1 MHTNLIESPPHR
13 NIVKRNVQG
22 EPDAVHS
29 KAGVSELGRG
39 KLHEELLQVGKP
51 NMVVAL
57 RTLIALMARIVL
69 NTFMS
74 MILIILK
81 RSLFL
86 KSKSYDDPQK
96 AKTATSATAS
106 SVQRF

>member
-1 MHTNLIESPPHR
+1 M
-13 NIVKRNVQG
+13 
-22 EPDAVHS
+22 
-29 KAGVSELGRG
+29 
-39 KLHEELLQVGKP
+39 
-51 NMVVAL
+51 
-57 RTLIALMARIVL
+57 RTLIALMTRIVL

>member
-13 NIVKRNVQG
+13 NILKQNVQG

-29 KAGVSELGRG
+29 KAGVSELGRR

-57 RTLIALMARIVL
+57 RTLIAFMAGIVL
-69 NTFMS
+69 KTFMS
-74 MILIILK
+74 MTLIILK
-81 RSLFL
+81 NLLIF
-86 KSKSYDDPQK
+86 KFNSYYDPQK
-96 AKTATSATAS
+96 AKTTTSATAS
-106 SVQRF
+106 SVQQL

>member
-13 NIVKRNVQG
+13 NILKRNVQG

-29 KAGVSELGRG
+29 KAGFGELGRR

-57 RTLIALMARIVL
+57 RTLRTLMAGIAI

-81 RSLFL
+81 RSLIL
-86 KSKSYDDPQK
+86 KSKSYNDSQK
-96 AKTATSATAS
+96 ATTATSKTAS

>member
-22 EPDAVHS
+22 EPDTVHS
-29 KAGVSELGRG
+29 KAGFGELGRR

-57 RTLIALMARIVL
+57 RTLIALMARIAIK
-69 NTFMS
+69 TFTSMNL
-74 MILIILK
+74 MILKNSFI
-81 RSLFL
+81 F
-86 KSKSYDDPQK
+86 
-96 AKTATSATAS
+96 
-106 SVQRF
+106 